1 MPLPL
6 HTRFSTLLVG
16 LSVAAAVGVSG
27 CSTRAD
33 LSTMLDQ
40 GRGSVPISSEMLLL
54 MQKKKM
60 TASEPVLVRIFKL
73 ESELEV
79 WNVTCRAT
87 LPF

>member
-1 MPLPL
+1 
-6 HTRFSTLLVG
+6 
-16 LSVAAAVGVSG
+16 
-27 CSTRAD
+27 
-33 LSTMLDQ
+33 MLDQ